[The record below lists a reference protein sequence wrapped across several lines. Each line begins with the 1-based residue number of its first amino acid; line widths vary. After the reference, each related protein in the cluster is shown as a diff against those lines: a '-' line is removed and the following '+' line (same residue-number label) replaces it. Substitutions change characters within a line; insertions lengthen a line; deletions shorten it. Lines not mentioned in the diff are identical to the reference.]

1 MNSRQHIKYHKK
13 ARQHIKYHKKAI
25 RFTAVYLAIV
35 LVGGRVGLTLDAVHM
50 VLQTDETN
58 FMKTN

>member
-1 MNSRQHIKYHKK
+1 MNS
-13 ARQHIKYHKKAI
+13 RQHIKYHKKAI

-35 LVGGRVGLTLDAVHM
+35 RVGGRVGLTLDAAHR
-50 VLQTDETN
+50 VLETDKTN